1 MYIIN
6 KISYSVLISCMTINE
21 GLPIPVSHWR
31 SVHDFAA
38 QVQTCAD
45 FQNSPSPNH
54 HLTTHQQPSSKP
66 QPNNPNSTKHFSTFL
81 RAKMASPYSAQDQAA
96 DLGIHRVHNLVL
108 GDPRKEARL
117 ARFSPPQLKRPVL
130 GRGDVRMAEHQY
142 EWETRREL
150 ERIARR
156 HNLKAYVSPHPKIL
170 SDDNLFLS
178 FSRI

>member
-1 MYIIN
+1 MPAN
-6 KISYSVLISCMTINE
+6 SS
-21 GLPIPVSHWR
+21 LPLEVRARFRRTSQN
-31 SVHDFAA
+31 F
-38 QVQTCAD
+38 CAD

-66 QPNNPNSTKHFSTFL
+66 QPNNPSSTKLFFSAFL

-156 HNLKAYVSPHPKIL
+156 HNLKAYVSSDPKIL

-178 FSRI
+178 FLYI

>member
-1 MYIIN
+1 LNN
-6 KISYSVLISCMTINE
+6 KQNLLLCF
-21 GLPIPVSHWR
+21 
-31 SVHDFAA
+31 DFLYDNKRRPANSSLQLEVRA
-38 QVQTCAD
+38 RFRRASQNFCAD

-66 QPNNPNSTKHFSTFL
+66 QPNNPNSTKLFSTFL

-108 GDPRKEARL
+108 GDARKEARL
-117 ARFSPPQLKRPVL
+117 ARFSPPQLKRPVM

-156 HNLKAYVSPHPKIL
+156 HNLKAYVPPSPKIL

-178 FSRI
+178 FLCI